1 MNGDWY
7 VHTTRFGT
15 PQIVLGPEEAVSAIN
30 MIDSISGQ
38 VNNMAPRSIEKSEP
52 GRSFGPRPVIPIDTI
67 AAEHLV
73 FLESMASGHRDRY
86 R

>member
-1 MNGDWY
+1 MNGDWQ
-7 VHTTRFGT
+7 VRTARFGT

-38 VNNMAPRSIEKSEP
+38 VNNMAPRSIEKREP
-52 GRSFGPRPVIPIDTI
+52 GRSFSPRSVIPIDTV

-73 FLESMASGHRDRY
+73 FLKSMASEYRDRY
-86 R
+86 L